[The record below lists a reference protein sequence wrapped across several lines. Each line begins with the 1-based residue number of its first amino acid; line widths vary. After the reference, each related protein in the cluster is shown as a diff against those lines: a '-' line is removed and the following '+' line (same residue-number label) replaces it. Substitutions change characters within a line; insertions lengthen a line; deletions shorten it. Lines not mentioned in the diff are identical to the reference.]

1 MAGSE
6 EAPARRIRGKSS
18 VRGRSPNPKS
28 LKKAA
33 KDARE
38 NRGKSKKVAEV
49 SPGLVTPPPKSR
61 NNPGDVS
68 GSSASKDLRR
78 KISFSKDD
86 TTLVIEPENP
96 RPNKD
101 MKLKEAEEI
110 WKSMTKDPIS
120 ICVIF
125 ESIHSI
131 RHKSY
136 NISHT
141 FTIWQDRERPK
152 AAEKKGD
159 QEWELIRCG
168 RWDWGQEK
176 VVVSICKTRGVPKG
190 KRTS

>member
-110 WKSMTKDPIS
+110 WKSMTIWTLFQFVS
-120 ICVIF
+120 F
-125 ESIHSI
+125 S
-131 RHKSY
+131 
-136 NISHT
+136 NL
-141 FTIWQDRERPK
+141 FT
-152 AAEKKGD
+152 
-159 QEWELIRCG
+159 
-168 RWDWGQEK
+168 
-176 VVVSICKTRGVPKG
+176 V
-190 KRTS
+190 